1 MLKDPELAEIVAEN
15 KKISSRDTVMEKLYE
30 FFSARLDAF
39 KEDDDLQKLVVA
51 KIREKLEA
59 SDEADQLTYAQ
70 LLKLYEIGR
79 SLSNQQTRNVLESIK
94 PVPNADPV
102 LLGKPKDDDESRV
115 LTLKVD
121 ASKASAI
128 DRIMRTLMQTPGIEG
143 KVVDVESS
151 ES

>member
-51 KIREKLEA
+51 KIREKLEE

-102 LLGKPKDDDESRV
+102 LLGKPKDDESRV
-115 LTLKVD
+115 LTLKID
-121 ASKASAI
+121 ASKATAI